1 MRLLLGMML
10 MVSSPAWA
18 NSTCYLSDTGKTK
31 FSQMNLKFCDTE
43 TCIDFIRLNGKKGEE
58 MFKFAG
64 CGGRYCLYESK
75 SFNLVFPASGRGT
88 EYVGSRDGNEVYLI
102 CPPR

>member
-1 MRLLLGMML
+1 MRLLLGMAFFIAA
-10 MVSSPAWA
+10 PAWA
-18 NSTCYLSDTGKTK
+18 SSTCYLSETGKSK
-31 FSQMNLKFCDTE
+31 YQDMELKFCDIE
-43 TCIDFIRLNGKKGEE
+43 TCIEFTRINGRKGEE
-58 MFKFAG
+58 MFKFTG

-88 EYVGSRDGNEVYLI
+88 EYVGNRDGSEVYLI